1 MLFARRVR
9 TYLGFAAVVIGLG
22 IAALIFFLLLD
33 IAWVAWGAFGALLAV
48 GAILLVFAWFYDRR
62 QARRYAED

>member
-1 MLFARRVR
+1 MRMW
-9 TYLGFAAVVIGLG
+9 LGLAATVIGLG

-48 GAILLVFAWFYDRR
+48 GAVLLLFAWLYDKR
-62 QARRYAED
+62 QERRYAELDE

>member
-1 MLFARRVR
+1 MW
-9 TYLGFAAVVIGLG
+9 LGLAATVIGLG

-48 GAILLVFAWFYDRR
+48 GAVLLLFAWLYDKR
-62 QARRYAED
+62 QERRYAELDE

>member
-1 MLFARRVR
+1 MRMW
-9 TYLGFAAVVIGLG
+9 LGLAATVIGLG

-48 GAILLVFAWFYDRR
+48 GAVLLLFAWFYDKR
-62 QARRYAED
+62 QERRYAELDE